1 MYKITWD
8 KETGGVQ
15 LHTRIVDGTL
25 GVSPRPVFYEELNL
39 LGLDKLGWKYPQC
52 KEPLLWAVNKQYWY
66 RGELMFEA
74 KGANIYDAATIVF
87 ADGKAGTKINLKP
100 VDMAKMLKL
109 NRENMFTL
117 ESEAIEFIY
126 ETFNQ
131 YAKARKSASKVA
143 ANQLDYEALAKRI
156 EAKKKQKMAIVK
168 EDCDSFE
175 IMPLD
180 TAEEQGRKIYQT
192 TKIDRFLASFSG
204 GKDSQVVLDLCTRAM
219 PSTEFEVIYSDTGY
233 ELPPSLELYEDVQK
247 LYHERFPDLRFRTA
261 RNHASVLDY
270 WDKIGT
276 PSDKHRWCCAVMKTA
291 PLYRA
296 LQEDGISHKFLA
308 FEGVRAE
315 ESVKRQGYERIGR
328 GVKHNNVINARP
340 ILNWNTTEIF
350 LYLFLHDLPI
360 NPAYRVG
367 KPRVGCL
374 ICPFS
379 SPWDDMIV
387 NRNYPRE
394 LSPFLERLV
403 TIAKQR
409 KIPNLNEYI
418 SEHKW
423 KLRASGN
430 SIAAKTNVG
439 FSMKG
444 TEFTAAITNGKH
456 DIEIW
461 LQTLGDFTYHKQ
473 GCVGQGEIK
482 IEKNVYSFKT
492 IKKESGEYVFCINE
506 ITDNNLPPLLKRIA
520 YKSAYC
526 ISCEACEVECPTGAL
541 SVYPK
546 IEIDKSKCIH
556 CHKCLLFHDTGCI
569 VANSLSKNM
578 SSKNLIGSI
587 SSYGTFGIHEEWV
600 QEYLDFKEEFWN
612 VNSLGNKQ
620 VSSFRAWLK
629 DSEIV
634 DAKYQLTPFGQYC
647 SDMLM
652 DERDTIWQVIWIH
665 FCYNN
670 PLVHWFVDS
679 IRANQQFDRTLLIDS
694 AIDYFGGAYTETSVK
709 YAIGAFMQILNPD
722 YAPFGFEVK
731 QGVDITD
738 GKMKNFVREGNP
750 LLTPKTIAYS
760 IYRYAE
766 VKGVRSLRVS
776 DFYQGE
782 CDGGPAFEFG
792 IDKASLIKTLRT
804 LNAAQN
810 RLLTAELNMGLDSIT
825 LRDDITSLDILKF

>member
-634 DAKYQLTPFGQYC
+634 DAKYQLTPFVQTC
-647 SDMLM
+647 
-652 DERDTIWQVIWIH
+652 
-665 FCYNN
+665 
-670 PLVHWFVDS
+670 
-679 IRANQQFDRTLLIDS
+679 
-694 AIDYFGGAYTETSVK
+694 
-709 YAIGAFMQILNPD
+709 
-722 YAPFGFEVK
+722 
-731 QGVDITD
+731 
-738 GKMKNFVREGNP
+738 
-750 LLTPKTIAYS
+750 
-760 IYRYAE
+760 
-766 VKGVRSLRVS
+766 
-776 DFYQGE
+776 
-782 CDGGPAFEFG
+782 
-792 IDKASLIKTLRT
+792 
-804 LNAAQN
+804 
-810 RLLTAELNMGLDSIT
+810 
-825 LRDDITSLDILKF
+825 

>member
-8 KETGGVQ
+8 KETGGIL
-15 LHTRIVDGTL
+15 LHSRIVDGTL
-25 GVSPRPVFYEELNL
+25 GVSPRPVFYEELDL
-39 LGLDKLGWKYPQC
+39 LGLDKLGWIYPKC
-52 KEPLLWAVNKQYWY
+52 KNPLLWAVNKQYWY

-74 KGANIYDAATIVF
+74 KGANIYNSATIIF
-87 ADGKAGTKINLKP
+87 AEGKADKKVKLEPI
-100 VDMAKMLKL
+100 DMARMLKL
-109 NRENMFTL
+109 NKENMFTL

-131 YAKARKSASKVA
+131 YAKNLRRTKKIA

-156 EAKKKQKMAIVK
+156 ETKRKRKMAIVK
-168 EDCDSFE
+168 EECDSFD

-180 TAEEQGRKIYQT
+180 TAKEQGRKIFQT

-233 ELPPSLELYEDVQK
+233 ELPPSLELYEEIQK
-247 LYHERFPDLRFRTA
+247 LYHARFPDLRFRTA
-261 RNHASVLDY
+261 RNHAPVLEY

-315 ESVKRQGYERIGR
+315 ESAKRQGYERIGR

-350 LYLFLHDLPI
+350 LYLFLHNLPI
-360 NPAYRVG
+360 NKAYRVG

-387 NRNYPRE
+387 NKNYPQKMR
-394 LSPFLERLV
+394 PFLEKLV

-423 KLRASGN
+423 NLRASGN
-430 SIAAKTNVG
+430 SIVSKTNVS
-439 FSMKG
+439 FSTKG
-444 TEFTAAITNGKH
+444 TKFTATISNGEH
-456 DIEIW
+456 DIETW

-473 GCVGQGEIK
+473 GKVGHGEIK
-482 IEKNVYSFKT
+482 INKNVHSFKT
-492 IKKESGEYVFCINE
+492 IQKKAGEYIFSIDE
-506 ITDNNLPPLLKRIA
+506 ITDNNLIPLLKRVA
-520 YKSAYC
+520 YKCAYC
-526 ISCEACEVECPTGAL
+526 ISCEACEVECPVGAL

-569 VANSLSKNM
+569 VANSLAKNM
-578 SSKNLIGSI
+578 SSNNLIGSI

-600 QEYLDFKEEFWN
+600 QEYIDSKEEFWN
-612 VNSLGNKQ
+612 SNSLGNKQ
-620 VSSFRAWLK
+620 VSSFKAWLK

-634 DAKYQLTPFGQYC
+634 DAKYQLTQFGEYC

-670 PLVHWFVDS
+670 PLVHWFVDNF
-679 IRANQQFDRTLLIDS
+679 RANQQFDRTLLIDS
-694 AIDYFGGAYTETSVK
+694 AKEYFGGAYTETSIK
-709 YAIGAFMQILNPD
+709 YAIGAFMQILNPE
-722 YAPFGFEVK
+722 YAPFGLELK
-731 QGVDITD
+731 QGVDSSA
-738 GKMKNFVREGNP
+738 GKMKSFVREGNP

-766 VKGVRSLRVS
+766 AKGVRSLRVS

-792 IDKASLIKTLRT
+792 VDKASLIKILRT

-825 LRDDITSLDILKF
+825 LREDITRLDILKF